1 MTGIRMIGT
10 VLVFVMI
17 ASGCS
22 SLQSDAVRKLSN
34 SEVVH
39 LEKLNDGLA
48 KASNRQ
54 KIPISG
60 GTKVTVGFATSVN
73 GLVKAWKLQNS
84 TFSLWDAELVR
95 LRTKGLAP
103 TSIPSAS
110 SRSNDLA
117 KLLLRSLSQQR
128 QIDKTASDFENS
140 GRALIL
146 AEERITSGVN
156 QMLEQAKQVQAFL
169 NQSSASLS
177 FSSLDVASIG
187 GALGEFEEGRRL
199 LDSVADLAPKIA
211 KASEKLDKALPILGL
226 EGESPAEIETL
237 MGILIQ
243 HMSKL
248 QDQSTEDQDTDQEDT
263 Q

>member
-10 VLVFVMI
+10 ILVFVLT

-22 SLQSDAVRKLSN
+22 SLQSDAVRKLSD
-34 SEVVH
+34 SEVAH
-39 LEKLNDGLA
+39 LEKLNEGLA

-54 KIPISG
+54 TITTSG
-60 GTKVTVGFATSVN
+60 QTNVTVGFATSVN
-73 GLVKAWKLQNS
+73 GLIEAWNLQDS
-84 TFSLWDAELVR
+84 TISLWDAELVR

-117 KLLLRSLSQQR
+117 TLLLRSLSQQR
-128 QIDKTASDFENS
+128 KIDQTASDFENS
-140 GRALIL
+140 GRALIA
-146 AEERITSGVN
+146 AEERMTSGIS
-156 QMLEQAKQVQAFL
+156 QMLEQAKQVQTFL
-169 NQSSASLS
+169 NQNSTSLT

-199 LDSVADLAPKIA
+199 LDSVADLAPKID
-211 KASEKLDKALPILGL
+211 KASEQLDKALPVLGL
-226 EGESPAEIETL
+226 DGESSVEIETL

-243 HMSKL
+243 HMSAL
-248 QDQSTEDQDTDQEDT
+248 QDQTAEDQNTDQEES